1 MSHHLPPAAC
11 HSGLAC
17 QLSHDVQQFSVVSE
31 VLTGRCN
38 GQQCSLLQLLLL
50 LPALTPTTG
59 DCTAD
64 IRVFFLGTA
73 AS

>member
-1 MSHHLPPAAC
+1 
-11 HSGLAC
+11 
-17 QLSHDVQQFSVVSE
+17 VQQFSVVSE